1 MEGIATQDFLQE
13 GMAKYEAKAPYPEVI
28 ALFEQALTGDKQTK
42 GTAYTCLSWLYAL
55 NGEADKST
63 KAAKEALR
71 LDRTNAQAH
80 FNLVLAMLVGG
91 TKGVRDE
98 LQRALNVATH
108 DALHEAEG
116 NLQEAL
122 VRNPEF
128 APAKK
133 LLGWLAHDDH

>member
-1 MEGIATQDFLQE
+1 MDGTATQDFLQE

-28 ALFEQALTGDKQTK
+28 ELFQKATEGDKQTK
-42 GTAYTCLSWLYAL
+42 GTAFTCLSWLYAL
-55 NGEADKST
+55 NNEPDKAAKS
-63 KAAKEALR
+63 AKEALR

-80 FNLVLAMLVGG
+80 FNLVLAMLASG

-98 LQRALNVATH
+98 LQRAMAITTH

-122 VRNPEF
+122 VRHPDF